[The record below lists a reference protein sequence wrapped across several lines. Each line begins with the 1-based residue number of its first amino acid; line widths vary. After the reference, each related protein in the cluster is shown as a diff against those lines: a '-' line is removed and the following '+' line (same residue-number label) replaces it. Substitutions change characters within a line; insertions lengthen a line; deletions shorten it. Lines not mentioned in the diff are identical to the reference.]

1 MSLRSASMLSGVR
14 DIPSDLATVARRSSG
29 ILLSPHHVTWAR
41 YISQRASR
49 LFDAVRRPAVADRY
63 VLRHPLPMNIPPV
76 SARLRDPKL
85 KQSPIR
91 EIMKLADRQNV
102 IALGLDPVERF
113 EHDTHLVVAEGDH
126 VITEHTET
134 WHFETGEKIVN
145 HFVTVHELRD
155 GKIKLW
161 RDYWD
166 LGSMLA
172 QAPKWWIERLA
183 KFSETDFS

>member
-1 MSLRSASMLSGVR
+1 MGTEENRKVVDTMWQALYRKDFDGVA
-14 DIPSDLATVARRSSG
+14 DCIAADGHYEDVPTPDPGATGPQNV
-29 ILLSPHHVTWAR
+29 
-41 YISQRASR
+41 
-49 LFDAVRRPAVADRY
+49 VRR
-63 VLRHPLPMNIPPV
+63 LRM
-76 SARLRDPKL
+76 
-85 KQSPIR
+85 
-91 EIMKLADRQNV
+91 
-102 IALGLDPVERF
+102 GLDPGERF

-134 WHFETGEKIVN
+134 WHFETGETIVN

-172 QAPKWWIERLA
+172 PAPKWWIERLA